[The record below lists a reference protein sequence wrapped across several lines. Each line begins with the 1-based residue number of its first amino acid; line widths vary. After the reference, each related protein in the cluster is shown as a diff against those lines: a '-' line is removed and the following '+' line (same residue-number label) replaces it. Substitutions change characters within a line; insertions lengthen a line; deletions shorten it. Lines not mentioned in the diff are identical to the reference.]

1 MTTADV
7 DTAALASALVEQGE
21 VYGSLL
27 QLSTQEERA
36 LIEGDVERLTE
47 IVSEKEHLLEFGA
60 ALETDRWIARGRGRL
75 TRPTARRTRTTRA
88 ASSALTAIGLAI
100 ERDPPTITLSE
111 VAARA
116 APSAG
121 QTLMEAGMLLRAQAV
136 ALQEANER
144 NARLLEGSRSL
155 VDRWIQYLHAVV
167 AGSLTYEADGAPHE
181 DDASRVVDRAA

>member
-1 MTTADV
+1 MTTAHV

-36 LIEGDVERLTE
+36 LVEGDVERLTE
-47 IVSEKEHLLEFGA
+47 IVSEKEQLLEFGA
-60 ALETDRWIARGRGRL
+60 ALETERM
-75 TRPTARRTRTTRA
+75 T
-88 ASSALTAIGLAI
+88 ALTAIGLAI

-121 QTLMEAGMLLRAQAV
+121 QTLMEAGMVLRAQAV

-155 VDRWIQYLHAVV
+155 VDRWIQYLRAVV